1 MRDARARIRDGRRTL
16 AALLLGGFCSCG
28 WGCHQHHY
36 YYGSTGAT
44 AIGPCPPTVGPVMSS
59 NVAVGPV
66 REVPSEIDGGTIV
79 GSHST
84 VVDDG
89 RGKAKVVV
97 SKPDR
102 RTSRFGWRS
111 SNPEDVPAFTQI
123 DGAVGST
130 VK

>member
-1 MRDARARIRDGRRTL
+1 MRDARTRARTARGTL
-16 AALLLGGFCSCG
+16 AALLLGGFCFSG
-28 WGCHQHHY
+28 SGCHHHHY
-36 YYGSTGAT
+36 YYGASAGGA
-44 AIGPCPPTVGPVMSS
+44 CPPSVGPVMSS

-66 REVPSEIDGGTIV
+66 CDVPSDVDGGTVV

-102 RTSRFGWRS
+102 RSTRFGWRS

-123 DGAVGST
+123 DGALNSS

>member
-1 MRDARARIRDGRRTL
+1 MRNARTRIRRGRG
-16 AALLLGGFCSCG
+16 AFVALLLGAYCSCG

-36 YYGSTGAT
+36 YYGAQGG
-44 AIGPCPPTVGPVMSS
+44 GPCPPTVGPVISS
-59 NVAVGPV
+59 NVAAGPV
-66 REVPSEIDGGTIV
+66 CDVPTEVEGAIV

-84 VVDDG
+84 IVDDG
-89 RGKAKVVV
+89 RGEAKVVV
-97 SKPDR
+97 SKPER
-102 RTSRFGWRS
+102 RSSRFGWRS

>member
-1 MRDARARIRDGRRTL
+1 MRDARARLRDGRRTL

-36 YYGSTGAT
+36 YYGPTGAS
-44 AIGPCPPTVGPVMSS
+44 ALGPCPPTVGPVMSS

-66 REVPSEIDGGTIV
+66 CEVPSEVDGGTIV

-102 RTSRFGWRS
+102 RGSRFGWRS